1 MDPGGGGMSIYDELK
16 RDHEAVKHLLKQI
29 EEASEGG
36 GKTRERL
43 FQELKAALTAH
54 SRAEERV
61 FYSALK
67 AQEETK
73 DAALEGVEEHHVVDV
88 LLREIDRL
96 ADDSD
101 RWQAKFTVLKENVEH
116 HVEEEEQEIFK
127 KAQKLLD
134 SDAAEAL
141 GEKFV
146 KEKSKVLEKIG

>member
-1 MDPGGGGMSIYDELK
+1 MSIYDELK
-16 RDHEAVKHLLKQI
+16 RDHEAVKQLLTRIEKAS
-29 EEASEGG
+29 EEAGQG
-36 GKTRERL
+36 RERL
-43 FQELKAALTAH
+43 FEELKAALTAH

-67 AQEETK
+67 AEEETK
-73 DAALEGVEEHHVVDV
+73 DVALEGVEEHHVVDV

-96 ADDSD
+96 AADSE
-101 RWQAKFTVLKENVEH
+101 RWKAKFTVLKENVEH

-127 KAQKLLD
+127 KARQLLD
-134 SDAAEAL
+134 ADKAEAL